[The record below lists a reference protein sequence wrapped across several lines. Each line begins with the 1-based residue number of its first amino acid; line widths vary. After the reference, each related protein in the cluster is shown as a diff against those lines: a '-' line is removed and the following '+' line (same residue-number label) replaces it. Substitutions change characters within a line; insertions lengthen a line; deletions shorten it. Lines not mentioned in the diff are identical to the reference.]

1 LLDRLELCS
10 ILIHAEGAM
19 SHIVIGT
26 AGHVDHGKTALI
38 RALTG
43 IDTDRLQEEK
53 RRGLSIDLGFAYFD
67 LPGGR
72 RAGIIDVPGHE
83 RFIHNMLAGATSM
96 DVVLLVVAADEGV
109 MPQTRDHLEIL
120 DLLQVGSG
128 IVAISK
134 IDLVG
139 EEETHIVRM
148 EIDEL
153 LAGTTLES
161 SPVVTTSTATG
172 EGIEDLRGAIAECG
186 QRTSRPPTHSP
197 FRLPV
202 DRVFT
207 MPGFGTVVTGTT
219 VAGRVEKNQQV
230 RILPRDRL
238 ARVRS
243 IQVHEEDVS
252 SATEGQRT
260 ALNLVGVAKRDIRRG
275 STVCDPEI
283 ARVTAVMDAKLRISS
298 RLTDG
303 PRGNAR
309 VKLHLG
315 TDEVMARVLPLED
328 GPLAAGKG
336 HIVQLRL
343 QRPTVAAQGDR
354 FALRDPSG
362 SRTIGGGTVLDA
374 FAKRQGKRRGL
385 HARALRSLEAPTDID
400 KLVGLLNLEG
410 ASSLAELLLRLNR
423 TPSYLEELLSQ
434 AASDGKV
441 IVLGRGREAVCLSS
455 GAFEHGIASL
465 RQRLEE
471 LHASNPGEAGFPP
484 SLVRQGCP
492 STLGERV
499 FKHCV
504 EELRRSG
511 EVLRERGL
519 IRLRDRGVMLSGEQ
533 TKARR
538 ELEKIFRQSGVTPPR
553 PEEAVRLVSRPSA
566 ARVVEE
572 AMRAMVKMGELV
584 PVGGG
589 LLFHSEALKKATETI
604 TRHLRE
610 HGRIT
615 VAEARDL
622 LGSSRK
628 YLVPLL
634 EHMDKAGYT
643 IRQGD
648 YRIAGG
654 RA

>member
-1 LLDRLELCS
+1 
-10 ILIHAEGAM
+10 M

-67 LPGGR
+67 LPNGR

-96 DVVLLVVAADEGV
+96 DVVVLVVAADEGV

-120 DLLQVGSG
+120 DLLQVSSG
-128 IVAISK
+128 VVAISK

-139 EEETHIVRM
+139 DEETHIVRM
-148 EIDEL
+148 EVEEL
-153 LAGTTLES
+153 LAGTTLEGS
-161 SPVVTTSTATG
+161 SIVTTSTVTG

-186 QRTSRPPTHSP
+186 QQTFRPPTHSP

-219 VAGRVEKNQQV
+219 VAGRVEKGQQV
-230 RILPRDRL
+230 RILPGDTV

-243 IQVHEEDVS
+243 VQVHEEDVS

-260 ALNLVGVAKRDIRRG
+260 ALNLVGVAKQDIRRG
-275 STVCDPEI
+275 FTVCDPEI
-283 ARVTAVMDAKLRISS
+283 TRMTHVMDAKLRISS

-328 GPLAAGKG
+328 GPLAPGKA

-343 QRPTVAAQGDR
+343 QRPTVAAHGDC
-354 FALRDPSG
+354 FVVRDPSG
-362 SRTIGGGTVLDA
+362 TRTIGGGTVLDA

-385 HARALRSLEAPTDID
+385 HARALRSLEASTDID
-400 KLVGLLNLEG
+400 RLVGLLDLEG
-410 ASSLAELLLRLNR
+410 ASPMAELLLRLNLS
-423 TPSYLEELLSQ
+423 PPYLEELLSK
-434 AASDGKV
+434 AANDGEV
-441 IVLGRGREAVCLSS
+441 IVLGRGREALCVSR
-455 GAFEHGIASL
+455 GAFQHGITSL
-465 RQRLEE
+465 RERLEE
-471 LHASNPGEAGFPP
+471 LHASNPGESGFPP
-484 SLVRQGCP
+484 SSVRQGW
-492 STLGERV
+492 SSALGERV
-499 FKHCV
+499 FRHCV
-504 EELRRSG
+504 EELGRSG

-519 IRLRDRGVMLSGEQ
+519 IRLRDRGVMLSEDQ
-533 TKARR
+533 TEARR
-538 ELEKIFRQSGVTPPR
+538 ELEKIFRQSGVHPPR
-553 PEEAVRLVSRPSA
+553 PDEAVRLVSRPAA
-566 ARVVEE
+566 ARVAEE

-589 LLFHSEALKKATETI
+589 LLFHTEVLSKAIQAI
-604 TRHLRE
+604 TRHLQE